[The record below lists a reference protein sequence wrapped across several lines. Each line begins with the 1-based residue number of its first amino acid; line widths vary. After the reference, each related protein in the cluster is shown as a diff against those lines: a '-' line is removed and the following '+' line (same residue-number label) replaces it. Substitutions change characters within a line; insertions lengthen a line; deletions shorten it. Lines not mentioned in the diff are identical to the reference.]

1 MSFELQSR
9 NKLGSLWGIAMAKVR
24 KEERVPEK
32 VVSARAPK
40 PAREAR
46 ALPEGISER
55 G

>member
-9 NKLGSLWGIAMAKVR
+9 NKTGIAVGIGMAKVR

-40 PAREAR
+40 PARQGR